1 MSFITKDGKTR
12 LNGRTIMATKASNFD
27 LFSLVDTIINE
38 SIEEDTEVSYDAER
52 KRSDD
57 LMSAIEDA
65 GAKSSKKKKSKKK
78 INQSK
83 KRKEEEFDIV
93 DDEEEVEE
101 EEEDKPEPTS
111 INLSDAVSYE
121 KLVDELNMFRA
132 AHSFS
137 DKEIAT
143 ELKAYFDGLTREE
156 KEVLHILIKGLIH
169 VTLMDVKGKSA
180 KKPSDLNFNIKRSG
194 VTSAEKKKSMNKR
207 ISDESKGKKVDSN
220 TPIKVTKIGTNES
233 VQDKSQILKVLHS
246 NR

>member
-1 MSFITKDGKTR
+1 
-12 LNGRTIMATKASNFD
+12 MAIKASNFD
-27 LFSLVDTIINE
+27 LFSLVDTIISE
-38 SIEEDTEVSYDAER
+38 ATEGDKLVSYDYVRKKEDELEAEI
-52 KRSDD
+52 K
-57 LMSAIEDA
+57 AA

-78 INQSK
+78 TIKS
-83 KRKEEEFDIV
+83 RSSKEEEFDIV
-93 DDEEEVEE
+93 DDEEGDEE
-101 EEEDKPEPTS
+101 DDDSEEDQDKPEPTS

-121 KLVDELNMFRA
+121 KLIDDLNMFRA

-137 DKEIAT
+137 DKEISA
-143 ELKAYFDGLTREE
+143 ELKAYFNGLTREE

-180 KKPSDLNFNIKRSG
+180 KKPSDFNFNIKRSG